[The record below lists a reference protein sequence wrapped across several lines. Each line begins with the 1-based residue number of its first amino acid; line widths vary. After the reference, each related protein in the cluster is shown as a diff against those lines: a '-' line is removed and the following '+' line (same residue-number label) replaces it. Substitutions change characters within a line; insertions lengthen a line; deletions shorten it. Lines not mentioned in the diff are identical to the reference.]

1 MKYLYNVFTDLGLE
15 CYMSENKKTLKVY
28 NDGIFVIT
36 RFSPHHYECLY
47 LLPNQTDIK
56 KAEIFTF
63 SNYDSVIDFVTYI

>member
-1 MKYLYNVFTDLGLE
+1 MKYLYNVFTDLDLE
-15 CYMSENKKTLKVY
+15 CYLTNNNKTLKVY

-47 LLPNQTDIK
+47 LLPNQTDLK
-56 KAEIFTF
+56 KGEIFTF